1 MKELKGFMTS
11 KGTAIGSAF
20 LFTKIEVNQTK
31 HKLDL
36 ESEKKRLLSAIL
48 AAEDNL
54 NELISSLNKKLS
66 NDELNIFKAQILMLK
81 DPLLM
86 EKINEYITNNNV
98 NEAFILSINSIKEMF
113 LLSNN
118 DYIKERVND
127 LDDISELVLNILND
141 NTLIN
146 LKFNKPTI
154 LVADILT
161 PSMTVKLDLNFV
173 KGIITKRG
181 SLTSHSAILAKHL
194 GIPSIAGINLEL
206 INNDDTLI
214 LDANNDTVI
223 INPNDDV
230 KLKYEKLIDESIEA
244 SLKLK
249 KYLNVKPYTKDNHLI
264 ELLVNISNEDDLN
277 KGLEYGA
284 LGIGLYRTEHQFI
297 NENTT
302 PNINNLYNNYEKIL
316 NTFKDKPVTIRL
328 LDIGG
333 DKPLPFINN
342 NEELNPFLGRR
353 GIRLLL
359 EEKDLFKLQLKAL
372 FKANKHNNL
381 KILLPMVSTLE
392 ELEDALLIINETFNE
407 EKVKYPYYIMPKVGI
422 MIEVLSAAL
431 SIDDLVTKIDFASIG
446 TNDLIQYLFAADR
459 TNDKVSNLYQPYH
472 PVLLKLISNIVATMN
487 KHNKDLSVCG
497 EMASNLNQSLLLIGL
512 GVKSLSMNHNQ
523 LLETKNILSKINL
536 SDLKDLSEKAL
547 KEKYQE
553 DVKKLIDNFLNK
565 IK

>member
-1 MKELKGFMTS
+1 MTS

-86 EKINEYITNNNV
+86 EKINEYITNNNA

-264 ELLVNISNEDDLN
+264 ELLVNINNENDLN

>member
-86 EKINEYITNNNV
+86 EKINEYITNNNA

-264 ELLVNISNEDDLN
+264 ELLVNINNENDLN